1 MPVGR
6 PAPGLF
12 DDHLKRRDVPR
23 VHDGIDRDLA
33 TALGDEHVLV
43 EVAEAALYL
52 ASDASSGITG
62 ERIKVDAGRL

>member
-1 MPVGR
+1 MGKLTERVI
-6 PAPGLF
+6 A
-12 DDHLKRRDVPR
+12 RRAAAEGKPPEEIIKESYTD
-23 VHDGIDRDLA
+23 A
-33 TALGDEHVLV
+33 AALRKWVSPE